1 MKIFSFSKQ
10 QYRYPYFSAPFFGD
24 RGQERTV
31 GNGILCSSA
40 AGGTENSMYFDAN
53 DFAARLQTLRK
64 AQGMTQEELAEALR
78 AHGMVVT
85 QATVSRD
92 IKEMHLLKVLAE
104 DGNYRYATI
113 DKNDQ
118 GVGDRLIRMLSDSVV
133 DINSANNPIVIKT
146 LSGSAHV
153 AAEAVDSLH
162 WPEVL
167 GTVAGDNTILIIV
180 RSNDEVDAVIRRFK
194 NIVR

>member
-1 MKIFSFSKQ
+1 MKAKRQALIREIVESQSIQ
-10 QYRYPYFSAPFFGD
+10 
-24 RGQERTV
+24 
-31 GNGILCSSA
+31 
-40 AGGTENSMYFDAN
+40 
-53 DFAARLQTLRK
+53 
-64 AQGMTQEELAEALR
+64 TQEELAEALR
-78 AHGMVVT
+78 VHGMVVT

-92 IKEMHLLKVLAE
+92 IKEMHLIKVLAE
-104 DGNYRYATI
+104 DGVYRYAMI

-133 DINSANNPIVIKT
+133 DINSANNLIVIKT

-167 GTVAGDNTILIIV
+167 GTVAGDNTILVIA
-180 RSNDEVDAVIRRFK
+180 RDAQIAPALAERFRGMMK
-194 NIVR
+194 